1 LLEIITWGTKWKRQ
15 IDKTTEW
22 VTWRWVNAKIDKE
35 SLILLK
41 QTINILKENMEDYH

>member
-1 LLEIITWGTKWKRQ
+1 MGIKMK
-15 IDKTTEW
+15 KTNEW
-22 VTWRWVNAKIDKE
+22 VALQWVNAKIDKE